1 MGVDDDCSNVFPH
14 CIPLD
19 LYSPICMQYREH
31 QSIIGLGC
39 STILSDTVHEI
50 IRSCDY
56 GDFGRVALM
65 KYAKPGKF
73 LVCFTAA
80 LLGSR
85 FLATVASLTVQCHL
99 ISQICR
105 RYSEDVAEK
114 EGREAAQ
121 VGRHELGILSREE
134 GVRFALQSVGRQ
146 QGG

>member
-1 MGVDDDCSNVFPH
+1 
-14 CIPLD
+14 
-19 LYSPICMQYREH
+19 MQYSEY
-31 QSIIGLGC
+31 QYIPFLGC
-39 STILSDTVHEI
+39 STILRDTVHKI

-73 LVCFTAA
+73 IVCFTAA

-85 FLATVASLTVQCHL
+85 IFATVASLTVQCHL
-99 ISQICR
+99 ISQIRR
-105 RYSEDVAEK
+105 RYSEDVVEK
-114 EGREAAQ
+114 EGRGFAQ
-121 VGRHELGILSREE
+121 VERHDLGILSREE